1 MSRVLDIMSL
11 RRLGNN
17 IVVRELLRSTGLELS
32 QKVLLLK
39 ISVELVAEAMEWM
52 KKELGE

>member
-39 ISVELVAEAMEWM
+39 ISVELVAEAMKWM